1 MQDLALPWL
10 VLELTGSAF
19 LVGLIVFCRYA
30 PFSIFGLW
38 GGVAADRYDNRRVML
53 VTQTVGTIVATTLA
67 VLVFTH
73 TARLW
78 AVFALALMYGFVLVF
93 DNPARNALTYRL
105 VGPDELSNAI
115 ALNSSLQSAA
125 RVLGPALGGVLI
137 AAFGVGWCFAIN
149 AISFAAVMAALL
161 AMRVS
166 EFFPLERPLE
176 RTSSVQALRE
186 ILRYFRNSPEFVT
199 VTAISMSIGLCGFSI
214 VRTQLP
220 LLTTDTLHDSS
231 RVFGLLFACY
241 GAGALVGALLAAAAP
256 RARWRDV
263 YLGALGLSI
272 ALFAIGPIHVAAIDG
287 GLLVEVGLCW
297 ILFTANAQA
306 LLQLASPDRL
316 RGRVVALYVY
326 GIMAPAP
333 LGSLVAGWL
342 TEIGGTTLSF
352 AAGGAFGIAAVILTA
367 TLVPQTRAQILARR
381 RRVPSS
387 LPPGDSAP
395 AD

>member
-1 MQDLALPWL
+1 M
-10 VLELTGSAF
+10 
-19 LVGLIVFCRYA
+19 
-30 PFSIFGLW
+30 PFSVFGLW

-53 VTQTVGTIVATTLA
+53 ATQTVGAVVATTLA

-73 TARLW
+73 TAHLW

-105 VGPDELSNAI
+105 VGPEELSNAI
-115 ALNSSLQSAA
+115 ALNSSLQSTA

-149 AISFAAVMAALL
+149 AVSFAAVIAALL
-161 AMRVS
+161 LMRVS
-166 EFFPLERPLE
+166 EFFPLERPPE

-186 ILRYFRNSPEFVT
+186 LLRYFRTSPEFVT

-241 GAGALVGALLAAAAP
+241 GAGALIGALLAATAP

-263 YLGALGLSI
+263 YLGALGLSV
-272 ALFAIGPIHVAAIDG
+272 ALFAIGPIHVAAIDA
-287 GLLVEVGLCW
+287 GLLVVVGACW

-316 RGRVVALYVY
+316 RGRVIALYVY

-342 TEIGGTTLSF
+342 TDIGGTTLTF
-352 AAGGAFGIAAVILTA
+352 AAGGAFGIAAVVLTA
-367 TLVPQTRAQILARR
+367 ALVPQTRAQIVARR
-381 RRVPSS
+381 RRVPP